1 MKTCKRDR
9 SYPYFCI
16 VLFWKRIYPQPIGM
30 RVCSYFFLVLGVI
43 AIIYS
48 CGSENGDTSQAPEGT
63 MQEELIEPE
72 RPKKIVFFGNSLTA
86 AFGLNP
92 QDGFTAIIQRK
103 LAQKD
108 ASFKVINAGISG
120 DTAKE
125 GKERVHW
132 VLQQRIDYFVLELGL
147 NDIFQGASLEEL
159 YDDLATIIQKVQ
171 TEAPETTILLTELE
185 LPAALPTDAR
195 TDFNNIYTRLA
206 KTYNISLIP
215 DFLGDVLDVPSL
227 NLPDGLH
234 PNAEGQQLMAE
245 RVWQILEA
253 ML

>member
-1 MKTCKRDR
+1 
-9 SYPYFCI
+9 
-16 VLFWKRIYPQPIGM
+16 M
-30 RVCSYFFLVLGVI
+30 RVCSYFFFVLGVV
-43 AIIYS
+43 AFIYS
-48 CGSENGDTSQAPEGT
+48 CGGEKGEPSQAPEET
-63 MQEELIEPE
+63 MEEQLIEPA

-147 NDIFQGASLEEL
+147 NDVFQGATVEEL

-185 LPAALPTDAR
+185 LPAALPADTR
-195 TDFNNIYTRLA
+195 TAFNDIYKRLA
-206 KTYNISLIP
+206 KTYDLSLIP
-215 DFLGDVLDVPSL
+215 GFLEDVLDVPAL

-234 PNAEGQQLMAE
+234 PNAEGQELMAK
-245 RVWQILEA
+245 RVWHILEP
-253 ML
+253 LL

>member
-1 MKTCKRDR
+1 
-9 SYPYFCI
+9 
-16 VLFWKRIYPQPIGM
+16 M